1 MLGWKEIYKMISTKS
16 QVLIY
21 SNRVNAY
28 IIPREQLGDQYED
41 LKAIAKEQ
49 LEKYRF
55 RMR

>member
-1 MLGWKEIYKMISTKS
+1 
-16 QVLIY
+16 VLIY

-28 IIPREQLGDQYED
+28 IIPREQLGNQYED

-49 LEKYRF
+49 LESYRF